1 MSPEDCYEVGAQV
14 FTFGDYAHAASWLRE
29 ALYRLEDYNQST
41 SSLKIKILRLLPVAL
56 HKIGSIKTALFMT
69 TDWLNL
75 QPNDTNARVN
85 QMVLSQQLKSGNSSV
100 DSIKSSLESIQVSHK
115 FY

>member
-1 MSPEDCYEVGAQV
+1 MSPEDCYEVGSQV
-14 FTFGDYAHAASWLRE
+14 FTFGDYGHAASWLRE

-41 SSLKIKILRLLPVAL
+41 SGLKIKIHRLLPVAL
-56 HKIGSIKTALFMT
+56 HKIGSINT
-69 TDWLNL
+69 TNNTNTTTELLNL
-75 QPNDTNARVN
+75 

-100 DSIKSSLESIQVSHK
+100 DSIKSSLESIQVRHK